1 VSDGQNFI
9 GPYQVLKT
17 IRSGTSTDVFEALRG
32 GSNKRIALK
41 VLRKKFHK
49 DKEEVRQL
57 KHEANIGTDLDHPNV
72 IKIHEFYNEQNA
84 MLISMEL
91 FHAPNMK
98 IVMREKPELIA
109 PNVAPIIRQCAKS
122 LQHLHDRGWVHCD
135 VKPDNYLL
143 NDESVVKLIDFS
155 IAVKLKQGML
165 GSLLGGRP
173 KHIQGTRSYMAPEQI
188 RRKTPDART
197 DIYGLGCVVFELMA
211 GRAPYSGTSPDDLL
225 NKHLTASLPSLEA
238 YSGASKDMAALV
250 KKMIAKKP
258 ENRFE
263 SMAHF
268 LDALKKI
275 QIYRGGKR
283 PEGFV
288 R

>member
-1 VSDGQNFI
+1 MSDGQNFI

-49 DKEEVRQL
+49 DKEEIRQL
-57 KHEANIGTDLDHPNV
+57 KHEANIGTDLSHPNV
-72 IKIHEFYNEQNA
+72 IKIHEFYDEQNA

-109 PNVAPIIRQCAKS
+109 PNVAPIIRQCAKA
-122 LQHLHDRGWVHCD
+122 LQHLHDKGWVHCD

-143 NDESVVKLIDFS
+143 NDETVVKLIDFS

-173 KHIQGTRSYMAPEQI
+173 KHIQGTRSYMAPDQI
-188 RRKTPDART
+188 RRKTPDQRT

-211 GRAPYSGTSPDDLL
+211 GRTPYSGTSPDDLL
-225 NKHLTASLPSLEA
+225 NKHLTAAVPSLEA
-238 YSGASKDMAALV
+238 YSGASKDMSALV

-268 LDALKKI
+268 LDALKKV

>member
-1 VSDGQNFI
+1 MSDGQNFI
-9 GPYQVLKT
+9 GPFQLLKT
-17 IRSGTSTDVFEALRG
+17 IRSGTSTDVYEALRG

-72 IKIHEFYNEQNA
+72 IKIHEFFDEQGA
-84 MLISMEL
+84 MLVSMEL

-98 IVMREKPELIA
+98 IMLREKPELIA
-109 PNVAPIIRQCAKS
+109 PRVAPIIRQCAKG
-122 LQHLHDRGWVHCD
+122 LQHLHDRGWIHCD
-135 VKPDNYLL
+135 VKPDNFLIDSEGL
-143 NDESVVKLIDFS
+143 VKLIDFS
-155 IAVKLKQGML
+155 IAVKLKKGGL
-165 GSLLGGRP
+165 SGLFGGRP

-197 DIYGLGCVVFELMA
+197 DVYGLGCVVFELLA
-211 GRAPYSGTSPDDLL
+211 GRTPYSGVSPDDLL
-225 NKHLTASLPSLEA
+225 NKHLMAAIPSLEA
-238 YSGASKDMAALV
+238 YSGASKDMSSLV
-250 KKMIAKKP
+250 KKMLAKKP
-258 ENRFE
+258 EDRFE
-263 SMAHF
+263 SMAHV

-283 PEGFV
+283 PEGYI

>member
-1 VSDGQNFI
+1 
-9 GPYQVLKT
+9 
-17 IRSGTSTDVFEALRG
+17 
-32 GSNKRIALK
+32 
-41 VLRKKFHK
+41 
-49 DKEEVRQL
+49 
-57 KHEANIGTDLDHPNV
+57 V

>member
-1 VSDGQNFI
+1 MSDGQNFI
-9 GPYQVLKT
+9 GPFQLLKT

-41 VLRKKFHK
+41 VLREKFHK
-49 DKEEVRQL
+49 DKEEIRQL
-57 KHEANIGTDLDHPNV
+57 KHEANIGTDLNHPNV

-109 PNVAPIIRQCAKS
+109 PNVAPIIRQAAKG
-122 LQHLHDRGWVHCD
+122 LQHLHDKGWVHCD
-135 VKPDNYLL
+135 VKPDNYLMD
-143 NDESVVKLIDFS
+143 DECTVKLIDFS
-155 IAVKLKQGML
+155 IAVKMKQGML

-211 GRAPYSGTSPDDLL
+211 GRTPYSGTSPDDLL

-238 YSGASKDMAALV
+238 YSGASRDMANLV

-268 LDALKKI
+268 LDALKKV